1 MTRSLALCLLA
12 LCACMVAGTAPPP
25 SPPPSPPPY
34 NTPPG
39 EAPVVLS
46 SEALGSSSDAL
57 GQGIV
62 NFNFASLGVQN
73 GKARSSGP
81 GCRAR
86 RRPSLCGQPP
96 RDSGCLWTARRVSE
110 RAATRQLSLCTDTH
124 LLRPRRST
132 TPSSAPATCATPSL
146 PTSRC
151 PAPPTSRPPPG
162 APPTATA
169 PAATQTPWPS
179 ACPRPGTR
187 VGG

>member
-12 LCACMVAGTAPPP
+12 LCACMVAGTA
-25 SPPPSPPPY
+25 PPPSPPPY

-86 RRPSLCGQPP
+86 IRPSLVV
-96 RDSGCLWTARRVSE
+96 CLLA
-110 RAATRQLSLCTDTH
+110 
-124 LLRPRRST
+124 
-132 TPSSAPATCATPSL
+132 
-146 PTSRC
+146 
-151 PAPPTSRPPPG
+151 
-162 APPTATA
+162 TATA
-169 PAATQTPWPS
+169 
-179 ACPRPGTR
+179 C
-187 VGG
+187 